1 MRRSHSTG
9 AVPAR
14 EAGVRDAGRCPRG
27 RPVSATGHTYEVNI
41 GASVGRR
48 PEVEYYLERWRL
60 KRDGESFATP
70 SSMLAPVRYHGK
82 PAMLKIATATE
93 EAFGNRL
100 MVWWNGHGAAR
111 VFEHDDTAVLLERA
125 LGVRSLAA
133 MAEGG
138 EDDAATRI
146 LCSTVGRLH
155 SADGTPPNG
164 LRTLTDW
171 FAELFLHAH
180 DVGGFFARSAVIA
193 SELLADQREIV
204 VLHGDMHHGNVLDF
218 AGAGA
223 GTDADW
229 LAIDPKHIIGDRAF
243 DFTNILC
250 NPNGEVATRSG
261 RLARQVDVIADAAAL
276 DRERLLRWTVAWGG
290 LSAAW
295 LERGNQPPG
304 HALEVGEAAERL
316 LEGAR

>member
-1 MRRSHSTG
+1 M
-9 AVPAR
+9 
-14 EAGVRDAGRCPRG
+14 
-27 RPVSATGHTYEVNI
+27 GHTYEVNI

-48 PEVEYYLERWRL
+48 PEVEYYLERWCL
-60 KRDGESFATP
+60 KRDGESFVTP
-70 SSMLAPVRYHGK
+70 SSVLAPVRYHGK
-82 PAMLKIATATE
+82 PAMLKIATVTE
-93 EAFGNRL
+93 EALGNRL

-193 SELLADQREIV
+193 NELLADQREIV

-218 AGAGA
+218 ADAGAGA
-223 GTDADW
+223 GAGSGW

-295 LERGNQPPG
+295 LERDNQPPG
-304 HALEVGEAAERL
+304 HALEVGEAAECL